1 MIREIKIKAALN
13 GYIATV
19 GCQTLVFNERAVM
32 LKELDA
38 YLEKPDETEKRYRE
52 QAVNRDLLNIP
63 TATAALNEAS
73 PANEAAPSGA
83 GSLGVLLASAP
94 RRSGGAEQ
102 RRI

>member
-13 GYIATV
+13 GYIAIV

-63 TATAALNEAS
+63 TATECAQE
-73 PANEAAPSGA
+73 
-83 GSLGVLLASAP
+83 AP
-94 RRSGGAEQ
+94 RVPYPTPATDCGGAQ
-102 RRI
+102 AGLVGSPVRR